1 MKLSSKQTRRHT
13 QKVATLRHIPSRAVC
28 MWWLMALSMDSKKMV
43 MLRKRQSVCYNLT
56 CNSSGGLS
64 GEAWGTERCLDVC
77 VVVCWT
83 VWLHVCV
90 CVCMWANVMSWEGET
105 ANRTSGLV
113 TALINLP
120 LGHKSPAL
128 HSLFSPQPPSLRNRE
143 GAVAAS
149 FLSKS
154 PSQPM
159 WKHRTQSYVCVCV
172 YIYPQLPH

>member
-1 MKLSSKQTRRHT
+1 
-13 QKVATLRHIPSRAVC
+13 
-28 MWWLMALSMDSKKMV
+28 
-43 MLRKRQSVCYNLT
+43 
-56 CNSSGGLS
+56 
-64 GEAWGTERCLDVC
+64 
-77 VVVCWT
+77 
-83 VWLHVCV
+83 
-90 CVCMWANVMSWEGET
+90 MSWEGET

-154 PSQPM
+154 PSQPQ
-159 WKHRTQSYVCVCV
+159 WKHRTQLYVCVC
-172 YIYPQLPH
+172 IYTRSSLTKNLHNRVAWMVSFISNIPVSHSTMMTDYKVFYLDYVPDENTI